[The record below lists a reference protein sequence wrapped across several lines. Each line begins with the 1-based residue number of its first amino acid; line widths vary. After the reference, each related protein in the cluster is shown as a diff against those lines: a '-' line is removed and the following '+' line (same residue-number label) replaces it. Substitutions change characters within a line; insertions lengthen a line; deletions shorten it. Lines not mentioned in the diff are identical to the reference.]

1 MKINELRIGSGNI
14 NVTGKVVELSEPR
27 EVMTKL
33 GYKTQVATATIEDE
47 TGKINLSLWS
57 KQIDEIN
64 EGDTVEIKNGYITEF
79 RGSLQLNVPRKGEIK
94 IVG

>member
-1 MKINELRIGSGNI
+1 
-14 NVTGKVVELSEPR
+14 
-27 EVMTKL
+27 
-33 GYKTQVATATIEDE
+33 
-47 TGKINLSLWS
+47 LWG

-64 EGDTVEIKNGYITEF
+64 EGNTVEIKDGYISEF